1 MELEPHEGL
10 ENTIG
15 LLHGATAAALLD
27 TAMGCAISTMLPAG
41 QGAVTLDLKLTY
53 LRPLSVKSGTIS
65 AEGKVIKL
73 GRQTSYA
80 EGWVRDAAGN
90 LAVHAT
96 ATFSMVGDEPHA
108 RNKMQLSCE
117 PQLLL
122 YDCKHIIGPAMRY
135 SREHKLETHAR
146 IVKKASVRLREKG
159 AHGIGVA
166 DLMKD
171 AGLTHGGFYAHFDSR
186 EALVIEAFAYAMDRS
201 TERWRR
207 LAETMPPEKRMAA
220 IVESYLT
227 PLHRDDPG
235 HGCAV
240 TALGAEIA
248 RESPKT
254 RKAFAAKLE
263 QMVDMLAEQ
272 LPDVPRKAARKQAL
286 ATLST
291 MVGTLVLARI
301 AGSGELSDEILGA
314 GRDAALGRAAPARPR
329 RRSLELRR
337 VG

>member
-1 MELEPHEGL
+1 
-10 ENTIG
+10 
-15 LLHGATAAALLD
+15 
-27 TAMGCAISTMLPAG
+27 
-41 QGAVTLDLKLTY
+41 
-53 LRPLSVKSGTIS
+53 
-65 AEGKVIKL
+65 
-73 GRQTSYA
+73 
-80 EGWVRDAAGN
+80 
-90 LAVHAT
+90 
-96 ATFSMVGDEPHA
+96 
-108 RNKMQLSCE
+108 
-117 PQLLL
+117 
-122 YDCKHIIGPAMRY
+122 MRY

-146 IVKKASVRLREKG
+146 IVKKASVRIREKG

-201 TERWRR
+201 TERWRK
-207 LAETMPPEKRMAA
+207 LAETIPPEKRMAT
-220 IVESYLT
+220 IVETYLT

-263 QMVDMLAEQ
+263 QMADMLAEQ
-272 LPDVPRKAARKQAL
+272 IPDVPRKAARKQAL

-291 MVGTLVLARI
+291 MVGTLVLSRI
-301 AGSGELSDEILGA
+301 AGSGELSDDILGA
-314 GRDAALGRAAPARPR
+314 GRDAVLGRAAPAKLAAKKSRTA
-329 RRSLELRR
+329 
-337 VG
+337 